1 MTVIRLCI
9 FYLLALLPC
18 CIMAAVV
25 RSSCGGPIFRKA
37 GAATVTA
44 VGITGMCMPSIAH
57 FLTRL
62 LTREGFQNL
71 YLELRLKKNVKAYLA
86 SVLVVLAVM
95 VLSMVVIRFVL
106 TGDVSASQFWAQ
118 EEKDL
123 RVMALLQQLAVSC
136 FLNFPALGE
145 EWGWRGYM
153 MPKLEQVMSKPA
165 AVIVGGILWG
175 LWHAPLTVNGHNF
188 GLDYPG
194 FPYVGILV
202 MCVFCILM
210 NGFLTMLTEKTGTV
224 YPAALAHAT
233 NNNLSVGVLLTL
245 FASENAIGKIAEIS
259 NANMKMILA
268 CAVLYVPVFSGS
280 MILLLKGKKR

>member
-1 MTVIRLCI
+1 
-9 FYLLALLPC
+9 
-18 CIMAAVV
+18 
-25 RSSCGGPIFRKA
+25 
-37 GAATVTA
+37 
-44 VGITGMCMPSIAH
+44 
-57 FLTRL
+57 
-62 LTREGFQNL
+62 
-71 YLELRLKKNVKAYLA
+71 
-86 SVLVVLAVM
+86 
-95 VLSMVVIRFVL
+95 
-106 TGDVSASQFWAQ
+106 
-118 EEKDL
+118 
-123 RVMALLQQLAVSC
+123 
-136 FLNFPALGE
+136 
-145 EWGWRGYM
+145 M